1 MNYPFYGN
9 YQFQQNPFQQ
19 QQVMNNP
26 YMNYQ
31 QQMQNQVQQSPFVK
45 YVDNVEMVRATDIPM
60 DGNAYYFPKADG
72 TEIYVKQWLANGQ
85 TRVVS
90 FKPVIEN
97 EVISQNNAINK
108 EIIDSFYESF
118 ESIKTDLKTLSD
130 KVDRISKPTNVKNR
144 KENIADE

>member
-144 KENIADE
+144 KENMTDE